1 VKLRVAHV
9 SATCPP
15 YPGGTGVVALRNA
28 MELARRGHE
37 AHVFTAARPGAPAEE
52 TIGGARVHR
61 LRPWWRRG
69 NAALLPQLFPRL
81 RHFDLI
87 HLHLP
92 FYGGAEAVWA
102 LAVAAGIPL
111 VTTYH
116 HDALLPGRLG
126 RLSRRHDLFFSLR
139 LMRLARFACF
149 TSLDYARHCQFAPH
163 AAVLRAVELPNGV
176 DARRFAPGPRDPAL
190 AAELGVAGRRTILF
204 VGALDRAHDFK
215 GVDRLLAAVA
225 SLARDD
231 LLLIVAGAG
240 DRRDDYRR
248 LARQLGLGR
257 RAVFPGYAPDDRLPD
272 YYRLADVTVLPS
284 TTAGEAFGLVL
295 LESLACATPV
305 IASNLPGV
313 RAVVA
318 DGIDGFLVAPGDAA
332 DLAAR
337 LDQLLGLPEAA
348 RRALGAAGRRKVAAR
363 YSWERVGD
371 ILEAL
376 YMEATEPKSAAAG
389 SAIQRRAGAG
399 R

>member
-1 VKLRVAHV
+1 MKLRVAHV

-52 TIGGARVHR
+52 TIDGARVHH
-61 LRPWWRRG
+61 LRPWLRRG

-81 RHFDLI
+81 RRFDLI

-102 LAVAAGIPL
+102 PAAAGIPL

-126 RLSRRHDLFFSLR
+126 RLSHRHDLFFSLR

-149 TSLDYARHCQFAPH
+149 TSLDYARHCQFAPY
-163 AAVLRAVELPNGV
+163 AATLRAVELPNGV
-176 DARRFAPGPRDPAL
+176 DARRFSPGLRDQRL
-190 AAELGVAGRRTILF
+190 ASELGVAGRKIVLF
-204 VGALDRAHDFK
+204 VGALDRPHYFK
-215 GVDRLLAAVA
+215 GVDRLLAAMRW
-225 SLARDD
+225 LERDD
-231 LLLIVAGAG
+231 WRLIIAGAG
-240 DRRDDYRR
+240 DLRRDYQRR
-248 LARQLGLGR
+248 AVELGLGD
-257 RAVFPGYAPDDRLPD
+257 RAVFPGFVPDAQLPD

-305 IASNLPGV
+305 IASDLPGV

-318 DGIDGFLVAPGDAA
+318 DGIDGYLVAPGDAA

-337 LDQLLGLPEAA
+337 LARLLSLPESE
-348 RRALGAAGRRKVAAR
+348 RRGLGAAGRRKVAAR

-371 ILEAL
+371 ILEGL
-376 YMEATEPKSAAAG
+376 YMEATGAKSAAAG
-389 SAIQRRAGAG
+389 RAIPKRAGAG